1 MYKNSLKEKMVSGKK
16 AVGSFVN
23 FYAPPLVEII
33 GYSGLDFIIIDDEHG
48 AFTYPQI
55 EELIRSCELTGITPV
70 VRVNYDDSA
79 IQKVLDRGA
88 MGIQVPMVNNKA
100 AAEKVVSRAKF
111 QPAGTRGTAY
121 SVRAARFGEYKGKA
135 YLDAADANTLVAVHI
150 ETPEAVKNFD
160 EIVRVP
166 GIDVAFV
173 GPTDLSVSM
182 GYKAEG
188 PGHPEVRGVIEEL
201 FRKGRDQGIIMG
213 SLATDAEDMKK
224 WAELGARY
232 IATMASGLISA
243 KFKEIAKAAGNL
255 P

>member
-1 MYKNSLKEKMVSGKK
+1 MYKNSLKEKMTAGKK

-23 FYAPPLVEII
+23 FYAPSLVEII
-33 GYSGLDFIIIDDEHG
+33 GYSGLDFIVIDDEHG

-55 EELIRSCELTGITPV
+55 EELVRVCELTGITPL
-70 VRVNYDDSA
+70 VRTNYDDSA

-88 MGIQVPMVNNKA
+88 MGIQVPMVNDRA
-100 AAEKVVSRAKF
+100 GAELVVRRAKF

-121 SVRAARFGEYKGKA
+121 SVRAARFGEYKGKE
-135 YLDAADANTLVAVHI
+135 YLDAADANTLVVVHI
-150 ETPEAVKNFD
+150 ETPEAVRNFD
-160 EIVRVP
+160 EIVAVP
-166 GIDVAFV
+166 GVDVAFV

-188 PGHPEVRGVIEEL
+188 AGHPEVRRVIEEL
-201 FRKGRDQGIIMG
+201 FRKGRDRGIIMG
-213 SLATDAEDMKK
+213 SLATDAADMQK
-224 WAELGARY
+224 WADLGARY
-232 IATMASGLISA
+232 ILTVASGLIFA